1 MKNITKRL
9 LIILLCLSL
18 SVSSL
23 AGCGWQKNNSDSG
36 QTQNYTSEE
45 NTAFTEF
52 ADDLFRETVSSDT
65 LTLHSYLQHPEN
77 YGITEYTK
85 GLGRY
90 NTENLDDTSDIVNCL
105 TALDSFDR
113 SQLSASQQ
121 ITYDQLKKY
130 LETEL
135 EYCDLYL
142 FNTSLSTT
150 VGIQVQLPIIYAE
163 YAFNEL
169 KDIDEYLSIIEDTDE
184 YFASLI
190 DYETLRSENG
200 YFMESSLAGQII
212 EQCRTFIDSANDGY
226 LITTFEEK
234 LDSFSELSEEEK
246 NAYKERNKTAVSEHV
261 IKGYE
266 ILADGLEKL
275 KDTGKYSGGLC
286 NYPNGQKYFEYLI
299 DTEMGWDKTIEEYD
313 ELLDSYITKN
323 LLTIQGL
330 MRKDP
335 TIADKFD
342 SFGFSLTEP
351 MEILSDLKQKIADDF
366 PAGPDVNYDV
376 KYITEALQDY
386 ASPAMYFTPQID
398 NISNNS
404 IYINPGSGS
413 GSDIYTTLAHEGFP
427 GHLYQITYFA
437 DSEPDL
443 IRYLIEP
450 GGYVEGWATYCEAI
464 SYQYADTGNAAL
476 NSMMQANYAA
486 IMCIYGKV
494 DIGVNYFGWTENEVY
509 SFISQY
515 GFTDRSIASQMYM
528 QMISEPANYCQYVL
542 GYVGFMELKK
552 AASEKL
558 GDSFNLKNFHK
569 FILDMGPVQF
579 DILFERLDDLNKYQ

>member
-1 MKNITKRL
+1 
-9 LIILLCLSL
+9 
-18 SVSSL
+18 
-23 AGCGWQKNNSDSG
+23 
-36 QTQNYTSEE
+36 
-45 NTAFTEF
+45 
-52 ADDLFRETVSSDT
+52 
-65 LTLHSYLQHPEN
+65 
-77 YGITEYTK
+77 
-85 GLGRY
+85 
-90 NTENLDDTSDIVNCL
+90 
-105 TALDSFDR
+105 
-113 SQLSASQQ
+113 
-121 ITYDQLKKY
+121 
-130 LETEL
+130 
-135 EYCDLYL
+135 
-142 FNTSLSTT
+142 
-150 VGIQVQLPIIYAE
+150 
-163 YAFNEL
+163 
-169 KDIDEYLSIIEDTDE
+169 
-184 YFASLI
+184 
-190 DYETLRSENG
+190 
-200 YFMESSLAGQII
+200 
-212 EQCRTFIDSANDGY
+212 
-226 LITTFEEK
+226 
-234 LDSFSELSEEEK
+234 
-246 NAYKERNKTAVSEHV
+246 
-261 IKGYE
+261 
-266 ILADGLEKL
+266 
-275 KDTGKYSGGLC
+275 
-286 NYPNGQKYFEYLI
+286 
-299 DTEMGWDKTIEEYD
+299 
-313 ELLDSYITKN
+313 
-323 LLTIQGL
+323 

-437 DSEPDL
+437 DSDPDL

-450 GGYVEGWATYCEAI
+450 GGYVEGWATYCEAL